1 MGDLDVK
8 EGRGGLSLEEYNR
21 REELKS
27 EVVQLAHLEETSWWQ
42 KSRGFF
48 GLRRGTM
55 IRVFFH
61 RTANSNKNNYLSSLE
76 VDGLLYEDKE
86 VIKSQVEHFS
96 QSLFQE
102 SEAWRPEADGIEFD
116 SIDCLRPGYV
126 RMTF

>member
-27 EVVQLAHLEETSWWQ
+27 EVVQLAHLGETSWWQ
-42 KSRGFF
+42 KSRVLWLKEEDNNTSFF
-48 GLRRGTM
+48 Y
-55 IRVFFH
+55 
-61 RTANSNKNNYLSSLE
+61 RTANSNKNNYLSSLD

-96 QSLFQE
+96 QSFFQE
-102 SEAWRPEADGIEFD
+102 SEAWRLRQMGLSLILSLPQTGI
-116 SIDCLRPGYV
+116 C
-126 RMTF
+126 

>member
-1 MGDLDVK
+1 
-8 EGRGGLSLEEYNR
+8 
-21 REELKS
+21 
-27 EVVQLAHLEETSWWQ
+27 
-42 KSRGFF
+42 
-48 GLRRGTM
+48 M

-102 SEAWRPEADGIEFD
+102 SEAWRPRQMGLSLILSLPQTGI
-116 SIDCLRPGYV
+116 C
-126 RMTF
+126 